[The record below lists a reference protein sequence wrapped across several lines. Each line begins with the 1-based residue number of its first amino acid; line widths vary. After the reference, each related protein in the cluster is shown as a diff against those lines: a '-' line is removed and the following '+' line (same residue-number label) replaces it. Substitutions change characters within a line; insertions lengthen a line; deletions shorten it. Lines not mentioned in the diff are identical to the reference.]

1 MKKKDETRYFVTS
14 VASVPVYKVASKTE
28 MYRMATKPGWGAVEW
43 YSAADGYKNPVN
55 RDRSDKTQKLCCDE
69 DTSASLYTKNGGYFG
84 IFSYEEIN
92 TKEMPKQAACAAI
105 IVSDSCGFT
114 FWAED
119 FNQIHIFVTYDESG
133 LVDTY
138 RVEYGDSTIYDG
150 ETEISFEDLYQQAEE
165 DWRETYRAEL
175 PGTIEYQRKQEAA
188 ELAAQAAASAGQ
200 RETWMDEAQQKDF
213 REICGLIDTIKSG
226 RDFYRVMNQINGGR
240 YSVDVINA
248 AREFKQCFN
257 SAQYEPE
264 APGAAADTVERD
276 AAADTVERDAAA
288 DVEPQPIALAY
299 TDDLGI
305 VHCGECGAELLC
317 NETGD
322 MPDVCPE
329 CGRRLE
335 YDSFMEPDGPDVDK
349 YRTRA
354 DNQQEEGTAA
364 EAASEGRET
373 ALGTPE
379 AMAGTDAT
387 EAAGGQQPPPQ
398 AGEINLGK
406 LYAGTRPEATE
417 QDEGKQPGGP

>member
-1 MKKKDETRYFVTS
+1 MKKKWEVRYLVTA
-14 VASVPVYKVASKTE
+14 VASIPVYKAYSKTE
-28 MYRMATKPGWGAVEW
+28 TYRQAAKDGWGTV
-43 YSAADGYKNPVN
+43 Y
-55 RDRSDKTQKLCCDE
+55 RDENNALVCDE
-69 DTSASLYTKNGGYFG
+69 DCSASLYTKNGGYFG

-226 RDFYRVMNQINGGR
+226 RDFYRVMNQIDGGR

-264 APGAAADTVERD
+264 APSAGTLVAVAAGM
-276 AAADTVERDAAA
+276 VERDAAA

-317 NETGD
+317 SGTGD
-322 MPDVCPE
+322 MPDVCPA

-335 YDSFMEPDGPDVDK
+335 YDFFREPEGPDADA

-354 DNQQEEGTAA
+354 DNQQGTGTAA

-379 AMAGTDAT
+379 TMAGTDAT
-387 EAAGGQQPPPQ
+387 AEEKRRKKRKKKPP
-398 AGEINLGK
+398 
-406 LYAGTRPEATE
+406 
-417 QDEGKQPGGP
+417 